1 MQFCQKITKVIQ
13 KHWKWFK
20 FCHSWIHNW
29 NSVFLIKFSTSSYL
43 WQIITNIPTWPKR
56 LDTKHSY
63 FKIKIYA
70 CHTSMFVMKEVLI
83 ASTASP
89 IYSSSIYTIFA
100 NQQTLILCTI
110 NSFNFQ
116 SSIFSMPH
124 YVIMFKNFQ
133 KT

>member
-20 FCHSWIHNW
+20 FCHSLIHNW

-70 CHTSMFVMKEVLI
+70 CHTSMFVMKEVSILSVKIKIYASHTSMFLMKEIVIVSAYSFTHLLI
-83 ASTASP
+83 IHLHHLCKS
-89 IYSSSIYTIFA
+89 A
-100 NQQTLILCTI
+100 NF
-110 NSFNFQ
+110 NSV
-116 SSIFSMPH
+116 
-124 YVIMFKNFQ
+124 YY
-133 KT
+133 